1 MSTQQD
7 CSIGFKKETT
17 WPTAV
22 TVDSFVEF
30 TAEALEWTPTFSDP
44 GAAHRVGRRVAASDR
59 KVLVKEEVG
68 GPFTT
73 EVTAKGLGK
82 LFEAALGT
90 ATSTQIG
97 ATAAYQ
103 QLFTPAADDLL
114 PSYTIQ
120 KGLPPLAGTVATQ
133 TFAGMVCNGFSL
145 SAPNVGVPTIEWDW
159 MGYEV
164 VTDTA
169 YATPSYPA
177 SNPLMS
183 FVHGSIR
190 LGGAVTVPDTDSLAS
205 GGTATANVRDI
216 NLDYSNGLDTNGFNF
231 GASGKRSRKSGLG
244 LREISG
250 TMTIEYDSND
260 IRDAFLTQTELALV
274 LTFALPTAIEG
285 SNYPTLQIVAPVIRL
300 DGELPKANNG
310 DVISQSVP
318 FTVLDGRT
326 AGHPLYVAIVTSET
340 AI

>member
-17 WPTAV
+17 WPEKV
-22 TVDSFVEF
+22 VVDAFPEF
-30 TAEALEWTPTFSDP
+30 TAEDFAYNPTYSDP
-44 GAAHRVGRRVAASDR
+44 TASHRVGRRVAASDR
-59 KVLVKEEVG
+59 RVLVKEEASG
-68 GPFTT
+68 SFTT

-103 QLFTPAADDLL
+103 QLFTPLADDLL

-120 KGLPPLAGTVATQ
+120 KGLPPIAGSVATQ
-133 TFAGMVCNGFSL
+133 TYAGMVCAGFEL
-145 SAPNVGVPTIEWDW
+145 TAPNVGVPMIKWNWLGHSVDL
-159 MGYEV
+159 
-164 VTDTA
+164 VTD
-169 YATPSYPA
+169 YATPSYIA
-177 SNPLMS
+177 SNPLLS

-190 LGGAVTVPDTDSLAS
+190 IGGSVTVPDSDSLAS
-205 GGTATANVRDI
+205 GGTDAVNVRDI
-216 NLDYSNGLDTNGFNF
+216 SLTYDNGLDGNGFNF
-231 GASGKRSRKSGLG
+231 GAAGRRSRKSALG
-244 LREISG
+244 IRSISG
-250 TMTIEYDSND
+250 TMTIEYDSNT
-260 IRDAFLTQTELALV
+260 IRDAYFAQTELALV
-274 LTFALPTAIEG
+274 LDFALPTAIEG
-285 SNYPTLQIVAPVIRL
+285 SNYPTLQLTAPVIRL

-310 DVISQSVP
+310 DVITQSVP

-326 AGHPLYVAIVTSET
+326 AGHPFYVAIVTAET